1 MTENSQKHT
10 LPNTIADSEA
20 VDFAIKNEDELQEKI
35 EEAKAQS
42 KNSIKKE
49 RFKELEDTIHNF
61 LAKQDSDSTLTIITK

>member
-10 LPNTIADSEA
+10 LPNTTADSNT

-49 RFKELEDTIHNF
+49 RFKELEDTIHSF